1 MWLLGILRTVLMRS
15 SRTFVWSATVFGLS
29 VLLCFFA
36 AIGYDFYRG
45 TMQINEQAA
54 SNVAALTEQD
64 IARNIELFDLS
75 LQAVLEGVND
85 PEIMRQDPRV
95 RQKALFDTSTTAQGL
110 GALVV
115 LDQNGSIILDSLSV
129 VPRKGNFG
137 DREYFMIHRNSPHDI
152 GLYVSRPFKARLQ
165 GSIWSISVS
174 RRLSRPDGSFA
185 GIVSGTMKLDY
196 FQRLFGKVTLGA
208 NGSITLLRDDG
219 TMIVRNL
226 SDDDE
231 IGHDWSS
238 APVFSHLQGRTDGTF
253 SSDRSMDGI
262 ARLYAFHRVGDLP
275 LVVVVG
281 LSRAHVF
288 APWWSKILVLSGIF
302 ATMAGSVLFLV
313 WMLETELRRRASA
326 ESAAAELARTDVLTQ
341 LANRRWFEEVMTREW
356 ARAERDGHPISLV
369 MIDAD
374 HFKRFNDT
382 YGHQEGDRALAAIAG
397 VIAKTTRRAGDL
409 GARYGGEEFAVLL
422 ADTDGRRANQVAAA
436 IRDGIKRLRIDHDA
450 SEHKVLTVSAGVA
463 TAVPS
468 RGIKPAALVRDADA
482 ALYRAKGEG
491 RNTVCVS
498 NVVSAGF
505 QPPVTR
511 AS

>member
-1 MWLLGILRTVLMRS
+1 MLGTLRTALMRS
-15 SRTFVWSATVFGLS
+15 SRTFVWSATVFGLL

-45 TMQINEQAA
+45 TLQINEQAA

-75 LQAVLEGVND
+75 LQAVLESVND
-85 PEIMRQDPRV
+85 PEIMRQEPPV
-95 RQKALFDTSTTAQGL
+95 RQKALFDRSTTAQGL

-115 LDQNGSIILDSLSV
+115 LDQNGSIILDSLSAR
-129 VPRKGNFG
+129 PRKGNFG
-137 DREYFMIHRNSPHDI
+137 DREYFKVHRDSPHDI
-152 GLYVSRPFKARLQ
+152 GLYVSKPFKARLQ
-165 GSIWSISVS
+165 GGIWSVSVS
-174 RRLSRPDGSFA
+174 RRVNRPDGSFA
-185 GIVSGTMKLDY
+185 GIVSGTMTLDY
-196 FQRLFGKVTLGA
+196 FRRLFSRVALGA

-219 TMIVRNL
+219 TMIVRNVAN
-226 SDDDE
+226 DDE
-231 IGHDWSS
+231 IGRDWSD
-238 APVFSHLQGRTDGTF
+238 APVFAHLQGHTDGTF
-253 SSDRSMDGI
+253 TSDRSMDGI
-262 ARLYAFHRVGDLP
+262 PRLYAFHRVSDLP

-288 APWWSKILVLSGIF
+288 APWWSKILLLSGIF

-313 WMLETELRRRASA
+313 WMLETELRRRANA
-326 ESAAAELARTDVLTQ
+326 ESAAAELARTDALTQ
-341 LANRRWFEEVMTREW
+341 LANRRWFEEAMTREW
-356 ARAERDGHPISLV
+356 ARAERDGRAISLV

-382 YGHQEGDRALAAIAG
+382 YGHQEGDRALAAIAS
-397 VIAKTTRRAGDL
+397 VIARTTRRPGDL
-409 GARYGGEEFAVLL
+409 GARYGGEEFAILL
-422 ADTDGRRANQVAAA
+422 ADTDARRAAQVATA
-436 IRDGIKRLRIDHDA
+436 IRNEVAKLAIDHTA
-450 SEHKVLTVSAGVA
+450 SEHKVVTVSAGVA
-463 TAVPS
+463 TAAPG
-468 RGIKPAALVRDADA
+468 RGIKAGALVRDADA

-505 QPPVTR
+505 QAPVTR